1 MTLKNSQVERL
12 FTYLN
17 AEYQKKLQD
26 LESTRIKEIEES
38 DEYKQTFTEIKS
50 FLISKGLDEEN
61 ADHRSKFICETIFNT
76 YDLVYNTWSNSTL
89 IRNKL
94 GAILSTL
101 PDSLSFEEVVKLVDE
116 KLEFEQIINQKQE

>member
-50 FLISKGLDEEN
+50 FLISKGLDEET
-61 ADHRSKFICETIFNT
+61 ADRRSKFI
-76 YDLVYNTWSNSTL
+76 Y
-89 IRNKL
+89 
-94 GAILSTL
+94 
-101 PDSLSFEEVVKLVDE
+101 
-116 KLEFEQIINQKQE
+116 

>member
-50 FLISKGLDEEN
+50 FLISKGLDEET
-61 ADHRSKFICETIFNT
+61 ADSGSKFICETIFKI
-76 YDLVYNTWSNSTL
+76 DHFVYNTWPNNTL
-89 IRNKL
+89 VRYKL
-94 GAILSTL
+94 EAILSTL

-116 KLEFEQIINQKQE
+116 KLEFEQIINKQ

>member
-50 FLISKGLDEEN
+50 FLISKGLEEKT
-61 ADHRSKFICETIFNT
+61 ADSKSKSICKIIFNT
-76 YDLVYNTWSNSTL
+76 YDLVYWSNSTL
-89 IRNKL
+89 IRYKL
-94 GAILSTL
+94 EAILSTL

-116 KLEFEQIINQKQE
+116 KLEFEQIINKQ